1 MTAAAD
7 DIAAGRAAWQ
17 RLCRHERTSWN
28 DRLAMGRVLAIGRAA
43 TMKIASTNRAVGT
56 KDNRRWGNGLREN
69 GLADVAAQE
78 RYRAMLVLE
87 NLAAIETWRD
97 GLDEARRRPASAFT
111 AST

>member
-1 MTAAAD
+1 LQPVALHGSGFVDASAHPGMIGSRWARPRHRPGGGD
-7 DIAAGRAAWQ
+7 EDRQHKSRG
-17 RLCRHERTSWN
+17 RHEGQS
-28 DRLAMGRVLAIGRAA
+28 AMG
-43 TMKIASTNRAVGT
+43 K
-56 KDNRRWGNGLREN
+56 WLREN

>member
-1 MTAAAD
+1 
-7 DIAAGRAAWQ
+7 
-17 RLCRHERTSWN
+17 
-28 DRLAMGRVLAIGRAA
+28 MG
-43 TMKIASTNRAVGT
+43 K
-56 KDNRRWGNGLREN
+56 WLREN

>member
-1 MTAAAD
+1 MAPRD
-7 DIAAGRAAWQ
+7 
-17 RLCRHERTSWN
+17 
-28 DRLAMGRVLAIGRAA
+28 
-43 TMKIASTNRAVGT
+43 
-56 KDNRRWGNGLREN
+56 